1 MTTAHIKVFSG
12 SSIIVKGLA
21 VRLEDIN
28 IGSITKDHIHS
39 GTLAGFG
46 TLGRMVELFILN
58 TDLEKATPILE
69 TYKEEINS

>member
-1 MTTAHIKVFSG
+1 MRY
-12 SSIIVKGLA
+12 IVSN
-21 VRLEDIN
+21 E
-28 IGSITKDHIHS
+28 ITKDHIHS

>member
-12 SSIIVKGLA
+12 SSIIVKGLE
-21 VRLEDIN
+21 VRLEDVN